1 MTPPHPDSEAALEL
15 ETIALF
21 EQLGY
26 TTANCY
32 NEWNSGTSRL
42 GRETRSDVVLISKL
56 RPALEKLNPHL
67 PQQAINLAIEE
78 LTRDRNVLTLANA
91 NQEIYNHIKDRVKV
105 TYRNDDGEEITEN
118 VTVIDWQTSTNNDF
132 FLASQFWI
140 AGEMYNRRTDLIG
153 FVNGI
158 PLIFIELKASR
169 ERVEF
174 AYQNNFCDYRKE
186 IPQLFWYNSIVILSN
201 GSISKIGS
209 LTSTWEYFSDWKKIN
224 SECETYQQDI
234 EKANPQNIQE
244 TYSQDIGETYPQ
256 DIEKADSPN
265 LRKTYPQDIREDN
278 FPGTEEAGI
287 ISIDTIIRGT
297 CDKTKLLDI
306 VENFTLFS
314 EEQGGLIKLVAKNHQ
329 YLGVNNCLKAVQNIR
344 ENQGKLGV
352 FWHTQGSGKSFS
364 MQFFAQK
371 VHRKITGNWTFV
383 IITDRED
390 LDDQIYKNFA
400 KTGAVT
406 EPEKEVRANS
416 GEHLKQLL
424 TEDHRYVFTLIQ
436 KFRTKKG
443 EQYPKLSD
451 RNDLIV
457 IADEAHRSQYDSFA
471 ANMRTA
477 LPNAGFIG
485 FTGTPLLIGEE
496 ATRREF
502 GDYISIYNFRQSVED
517 KATVPLFY
525 ENRIPQLELTNTELN
540 EEIAE
545 AIESADLDEAQE
557 SQLEREF
564 SRELHLITR
573 DERLEE
579 IAKDIVTHFVGRGY
593 QGKAMVVSIDRFTAV
608 RMYDKVQHYWQQEI
622 SQLQQQLADV
632 NTNVVETFQQQE
644 TFLQETFPQQE
655 LHQSISTIREK
666 IKYMQETDMAV
677 VISSSQNEEEAF
689 NKKGLTIKPH
699 RKRLTKEKP
708 GLDVKFKDANN
719 PLRIVFVCAMWMTGF
734 DAPSCSTIY
743 LDKPMRNHTL
753 MQTIA
758 RANRVFEEKVNGLI
772 VDYIGVFRDLQK
784 ALAIYGS
791 ASGGGVAEGDTPV
804 QSKVA
809 LVDELRKAIVETLQF
824 CSDRGINFDQIQTT
838 TQSFVRTK
846 LWNDAVEAI
855 LVNDDSKQRYL
866 ALTQNVSK
874 LYKAILPDP
883 AAGEFNPTLYVL
895 GEITKRIKNLTP
907 QVDISEVKAAV
918 EEILDESIGTLK
930 YVIPESNQLIDL
942 SQIDFDALKAQFDRG
957 YKHTET
963 EKLKGAISIQ
973 LTQMVRLNKSRM
985 NYLNKFQQMIDEYNA
1000 GSRNVETFFTELVEF
1015 AQELK
1020 VEDKRAISENLEEE
1034 ELAIVDL
1041 LAKPD
1046 ITLTQKEKL
1055 EVKKVAKELLE
1066 TLKQEKLVLDWRRRQ
1081 QSKAAVK
1088 VAIEEILD
1096 QLPESY
1102 PTDVYKRKCEE
1113 VYQHVYESYSGPG
1126 RSIYTSAA

>member
-1 MTPPHPDSEAALEL
+1 MPHPDSEEALEL
-15 ETIALF
+15 YTIALF

-32 NEWNSGTSRL
+32 NEIYGDGRDVPVERLYL

-67 PQQAINLAIEE
+67 PEQAIALAIEE
-78 LTRDRNVLTLANA
+78 LTRDRSALTLASA
-91 NQEIYNHIKDRVKV
+91 NREICDRLKDRVKV
-105 TYRNDDGEEITEN
+105 TYRNDDGEDITEN
-118 VTVIDWQTSTNNDF
+118 VTVIDWQTPTNNDF
-132 FLASQFWI
+132 FLASQLSI
-140 AGEMYNRRTDLIG
+140 VGEMYTRRPDLLG

-174 AYQNNFCDYRKE
+174 AYQNNFCDYREE
-186 IPQLFWYNSIVILSN
+186 IPQLFWYNGIVILSN

-209 LTSTWEYFSDWKKIN
+209 LTATWEYFSDWKKIN
-224 SECETYQQDI
+224 SE
-234 EKANPQNIQE
+234 
-244 TYSQDIGETYPQ
+244 GE
-256 DIEKADSPN
+256 E
-265 LRKTYPQDIREDN
+265 
-278 FPGTEEAGI
+278 GI
-287 ISIDTIIRGT
+287 ISLDTMIRGT
-297 CDKTKLLDI
+297 CEKTKLLDI

-329 YLGVNNCLKAVQNIR
+329 YLGVNSCLEAVQNIR

-364 MQFFAQK
+364 MQFFSQK
-371 VHRKITGNWTFV
+371 VHRTVEGNWTFV

-406 EPEKEVRANS
+406 EPEKEVRAKS

-443 EQYPKLSD
+443 DRYPKLSD
-451 RNDLIV
+451 RDDVIV

-471 ANMRTA
+471 GNMRTA
-477 LPNAGFIG
+477 LPKAGFIG
-485 FTGTPLLIGEE
+485 FTGTPLLVGEE

-517 KATVPLFY
+517 NATVPLFY
-525 ENRIPQLELTNTELN
+525 ENRIPQLELTNSELN
-540 EEIAE
+540 EEITD

-557 SQLEREF
+557 NKLEREF
-564 SRELHLITR
+564 SREYHLITR
-573 DERLEE
+573 EERLDE
-579 IAKDIVTHFVGRGY
+579 IAQDIVTHFLGRGY

-608 RMYDKVQHYWQQEI
+608 TMYNKVQHYWQQQLT
-622 SQLQQQLADV
+622 QLQNQLTTAS
-632 NTNVVETFQQQE
+632 ESE
-644 TFLQETFPQQE
+644 
-655 LHQSISTIREK
+655 REQLTAK
-666 IKYMQETDMAV
+666 IQYLEETDMAV

-699 RKRLTKEKP
+699 RQRLVKGKP
-708 GLDVKFKDANN
+708 GLDVKFKDASN

-758 RANRVFEEKVNGLI
+758 RANRVFGEKVNGLI

-791 ASGGGVAEGDTPV
+791 ASGGGVEAGDTPV
-804 QSKVA
+804 QSKEA
-809 LVDELRKAIVETLQF
+809 LVEELRKAIADTLQF

-838 TQSFVRTK
+838 TQAFARTK

-866 ALTQNVSK
+866 ALTQNVTK

-883 AAGEFNPTLYVL
+883 AAGEFNPTLYAL
-895 GEITKRIKNLTP
+895 GEITKRIRNLASP
-907 QVDISEVKAAV
+907 VDISEVKAAV

-930 YVIPESNQLIDL
+930 YVIPESKDVPPERLYVDL
-942 SQIDFDALKAQFDRG
+942 SQIDFDALKAQFDKG
-957 YKHTET
+957 YKHTEA
-963 EKLKGAISIQ
+963 EKLKGAIASQ

-985 NYLNKFQQMIDEYNA
+985 NYLDKFQQMIDEYNA

-1020 VEDKRAISENLEEE
+1020 VEDKRAIAENLEEE

-1041 LAKPD
+1041 LTKPD
-1046 ITLTQKEKL
+1046 ISLTEKEKL
-1055 EVKKVAKELLE
+1055 AVKNVAKELLS

-1096 QLPESY
+1096 QLPEGYS
-1102 PTDVYKRKCEE
+1102 TDVYQRKCEE
-1113 VYQHVYESYSGPG
+1113 VYQHVYESYSGAG
-1126 RSIYTSAA
+1126 RSIYTPAA

>member
-1 MTPPHPDSEAALEL
+1 MTSPHPDSEEALQL

-21 EQLGY
+21 EKLGY

-32 NEWNSGTSRL
+32 SEWISGTSNL
-42 GRETRSDVVLISKL
+42 GRETKSEVVLISKL
-56 RPALEKLNPHL
+56 QPALEKLNPHL
-67 PQQAINLAIEE
+67 PKQAITLAIEK
-78 LTRDRNVLTLANA
+78 LTRDRNALTLANA
-91 NQEIYNHIKDRVKV
+91 NREIYNLLKDRVTV

-118 VTVIDWQTSTNNDF
+118 VTVIDWKNPTNNDF
-132 FLASQFWI
+132 FLASQFSI
-140 AGEMYNRRTDLIG
+140 TGELYTRRTDLIG
-153 FVNGI
+153 FINGI

-169 ERVEF
+169 ERVEL

-201 GSISKIGS
+201 GSISKIAS
-209 LTSTWEYFSDWKKIN
+209 LTATWEYFSDWKKIN
-224 SECETYQQDI
+224 N
-234 EKANPQNIQE
+234 K
-244 TYSQDIGETYPQ
+244 GEQ
-256 DIEKADSPN
+256 G
-265 LRKTYPQDIREDN
+265 L
-278 FPGTEEAGI
+278 
-287 ISIDTIIRGT
+287 ISLETIIRGT

-314 EEQGGLIKLVAKNHQ
+314 EEQGNLIKLVAKNHQ
-329 YLGVNNCLKAVQNIR
+329 YLGVNNCLEAVQNIR
-344 ENQGKLGV
+344 ENGGKLGV

-364 MQFFAQK
+364 MQFFSQK
-371 VHRKITGNWTFV
+371 VHRTVEGNWTFV

-416 GEHLKQLL
+416 AKHLEQLL

-436 KFRTKKG
+436 KFRTKKA
-443 EQYPKLSD
+443 EKYPKLSD
-451 RNDLIV
+451 RDDVIV

-471 ANMRTA
+471 GNMRTA
-477 LPNAGFIG
+477 LPKAVFIG
-485 FTGTPLLIGEE
+485 FTGTPLLVGEE
-496 ATRREF
+496 TTRREF

-517 KATVPLFY
+517 NATVPLFY
-525 ENRIPQLELTNTELN
+525 ENRIPQLQLTNSELH
-540 EEIAE
+540 EEIAD

-557 SQLEREF
+557 NKLEREF

-573 DERLEE
+573 DERLDE
-579 IAKDIVTHFVGRGY
+579 IAQDIVTHFLGRGY
-593 QGKAMVVSIDRFTAV
+593 QGKAMVISIDRFTAV
-608 RMYDKVQHYWQQEI
+608 TMYNKVQHYWQQQLT
-622 SQLQQQLADV
+622 QLQNQLTTAS
-632 NTNVVETFQQQE
+632 ESE
-644 TFLQETFPQQE
+644 
-655 LHQSISTIREK
+655 REQLTAR
-666 IKYMQETDMAV
+666 IQYIEETDMAV

-689 NKKGLTIKPH
+689 KKKGLTIKPH
-699 RKRLTKEKP
+699 RQRLVKEEP
-708 GLDVKFKDANN
+708 GLDEKFKDASN

-758 RANRVFEEKVNGLI
+758 RANRVFGEKLNGLI

-791 ASGGGVAEGDTPV
+791 ASGGGVEEGDTPV
-804 QSKVA
+804 QSKEA
-809 LVDELRKAIVETLQF
+809 LVDELRNAIAETLQF
-824 CSDRGINFDQIQTT
+824 CSDRGINFDEIQTT
-838 TQSFVRTK
+838 TQAFARTK

-866 ALTQNVSK
+866 ALTQNVTK

-883 AAGEFNPTLYVL
+883 VAGEFNPTLYAL

-918 EEILDESIGTLK
+918 EEILDESIGTFN
-930 YVIPESNQLIDL
+930 YVIPESRDVPVERLYVDL

-957 YKHTET
+957 YKHTEA
-963 EKLKGAISIQ
+963 EKLKGAI
-973 LTQMVRLNKSRM
+973 
-985 NYLNKFQQMIDEYNA
+985 A
-1000 GSRNVETFFTELVEF
+1000 
-1015 AQELK
+1015 
-1020 VEDKRAISENLEEE
+1020 ENLEEE

-1041 LAKPD
+1041 LTKPD
-1046 ITLTQKEKL
+1046 ITLTEKEKL
-1055 EVKKVAKELLE
+1055 DVKKVAKKLLE

-1096 QLPESY
+1096 QLPERYSAE
-1102 PTDVYKRKCEE
+1102 VYQRKCEE
-1113 VYQHVYESYSGPG
+1113 VYQHVYESYSGAG
-1126 RSIYTSAA
+1126 RSIYNTAA

>member
-1 MTPPHPDSEAALEL
+1 MSHPHPDSEEALEL
-15 ETIALF
+15 ETITLF

-32 NEWNSGTSRL
+32 NEWNSGTSTL
-42 GRETRSDVVLISKL
+42 GRETRSDVVLTSKL

-67 PQQAINLAIEE
+67 PKQAITLAIVE
-78 LTRDRNVLTLANA
+78 LTRDRSALTLASA
-91 NQEIYNHIKDRVKV
+91 NREIYDCLKDRVKV
-105 TYRNDDGEEITEN
+105 TYRNDEGEDITEN
-118 VTVIDWQTSTNNDF
+118 VTVIDWQTPTNNDF

-140 AGEMYNRRTDLIG
+140 AGELSPKRPDLIG
-153 FVNGI
+153 FINGI

-186 IPQLFWYNSIVILSN
+186 IPQLFWYNSLVILSN

-209 LTSTWEYFSDWKKIN
+209 LTATWEYFSDWKKIN
-224 SECETYQQDI
+224 SE
-234 EKANPQNIQE
+234 
-244 TYSQDIGETYPQ
+244 GE
-256 DIEKADSPN
+256 E
-265 LRKTYPQDIREDN
+265 
-278 FPGTEEAGI
+278 GI
-287 ISIDTIIRGT
+287 ISLDTMIRGT

-329 YLGVNNCLKAVQNIR
+329 YLGVNNCLEAVQNIR

-364 MQFFAQK
+364 MQFFSQK

-383 IITDRED
+383 IITDRDD

-416 GEHLKQLL
+416 AKHLEQLL

-443 EQYPKLSD
+443 EKYSKLSD
-451 RNDLIV
+451 RDDVIV

-471 ANMRTA
+471 GNMRTA
-477 LPNAGFIG
+477 LPKAGFIG
-485 FTGTPLLIGEE
+485 FTGTPLLVGEE

-517 KATVPLFY
+517 GATVPLFY
-525 ENRIPQLELTNTELN
+525 ENRIPQLELTNSELN
-540 EEIAE
+540 EEITD

-557 SQLEREF
+557 NKLEREF
-564 SRELHLITR
+564 SREYHLITR
-573 DERLEE
+573 EERLDE
-579 IAKDIVTHFVGRGY
+579 IAQDIVTHFLGRGY

-608 RMYDKVQHYWQQEI
+608 KMYDKVQHYWQQ
-622 SQLQQQLADV
+622 QLTQLHNQLTTASDSDSEQL
-632 NTNVVETFQQQE
+632 TA
-644 TFLQETFPQQE
+644 
-655 LHQSISTIREK
+655 K
-666 IKYMQETDMAV
+666 IQYLEETDMAV

-699 RKRLTKEKP
+699 RQRLAKEKP
-708 GLDVKFKDANN
+708 GLDVKFKDASN

-758 RANRVFEEKVNGLI
+758 RANRVFGEKVNGLI

-791 ASGGGVAEGDTPV
+791 ASGGGVEEGDTPV
-804 QSKVA
+804 QSKEA
-809 LVDELRKAIVETLQF
+809 LVEELRDAIAETLQF
-824 CSDRGINFDQIQTT
+824 CSDRGINFDEIKTT
-838 TQSFVRTK
+838 TQAFARTK

-866 ALTQNVSK
+866 ALTQNVTK

-883 AAGEFNPTLYVL
+883 AAGEFNPTLYAL
-895 GEITKRIKNLTP
+895 GEITKRIRNLASP
-907 QVDISEVKAAV
+907 VDISQVKAAV

-942 SQIDFDALKAQFDRG
+942 SQIDFDALKAQFDKG
-957 YKHTET
+957 YKHTEA
-963 EKLKGAISIQ
+963 EKLKGAIASQ

-985 NYLNKFQQMIDEYNA
+985 NYLDKFQQMIDEYNA

-1041 LAKPD
+1041 LTKPD
-1046 ITLTQKEKL
+1046 ITLTEKEKL
-1055 EVKKVAKELLE
+1055 EVKKVAKELLS

-1102 PTDVYKRKCEE
+1102 PTDVYQRKCEE

>member
-1 MTPPHPDSEAALEL
+1 MPHPDSEEALEL

-32 NEWNSGTSRL
+32 NEWNSGTSTL
-42 GRETRSDVVLISKL
+42 GRETRSEVVLISKL

-67 PQQAINLAIEE
+67 PKQAITLAIEE
-78 LTRDRNVLTLANA
+78 LTRDRSALTLASA
-91 NQEIYNHIKDRVKV
+91 NREIYDRLKDRVKV
-105 TYRNDDGEEITEN
+105 TYRNDDGEDITEN
-118 VTVIDWQTSTNNDF
+118 VTVIDWQTPTNNDF

-140 AGEMYNRRTDLIG
+140 TGEMYTRRPDLLG

-158 PLIFIELKASR
+158 PLIFIELKAAR

-186 IPQLFWYNSIVILSN
+186 IPQLFWYNSLVILSN

-209 LTSTWEYFSDWKKIN
+209 LTATWEYFSDWKKIN
-224 SECETYQQDI
+224 SE
-234 EKANPQNIQE
+234 
-244 TYSQDIGETYPQ
+244 GE
-256 DIEKADSPN
+256 E
-265 LRKTYPQDIREDN
+265 
-278 FPGTEEAGI
+278 GI
-287 ISIDTIIRGT
+287 ISLDTMIRGT

-314 EEQGGLIKLVAKNHQ
+314 EEQGSLIKLVAKNHQ
-329 YLGVNNCLKAVQNIR
+329 YLGVNNCLEAVQNIR

-364 MQFFAQK
+364 MQFFSQK
-371 VHRKITGNWTFV
+371 VHRTVEGNWTFV

-443 EQYPKLSD
+443 EQYPQLSD

-477 LPNAGFIG
+477 LPKAGFIG
-485 FTGTPLLIGEE
+485 FTGTPLLVGEQ

-517 KATVPLFY
+517 NATVPLFY

-540 EEIAE
+540 QEIAD

-557 SQLEREF
+557 NKLEREF

-573 DERLEE
+573 EERLDE
-579 IAKDIVTHFVGRGY
+579 IAQDIVTHFLGRGY

-608 RMYDKVQHYWQQEI
+608 KMYDKVQHYWQQQLT
-622 SQLQQQLADV
+622 QLQNQLTTASDRK
-632 NTNVVETFQQQE
+632 
-644 TFLQETFPQQE
+644 
-655 LHQSISTIREK
+655 REQLTAK
-666 IKYMQETDMAV
+666 IQYIEETDMAV

-689 NKKGLTIKPH
+689 KKKGLTIKPH
-699 RKRLTKEKP
+699 RQRLAKEKP
-708 GLDVKFKDANN
+708 GLDVKFKDASNKV
-719 PLRIVFVCAMWMTGF
+719 RIVFVCAMWMTGF

-758 RANRVFEEKVNGLI
+758 RANRVFGEKVNGLI

-791 ASGGGVAEGDTPV
+791 ASGGGVEEGDTPV
-804 QSKVA
+804 QSKEA
-809 LVDELRKAIVETLQF
+809 LVDELRNAIAQTLQF
-824 CSDRGINFDQIQTT
+824 CSDRGINFDQIQAT
-838 TQSFVRTK
+838 TQAFARTK

-855 LVNDDSKQRYL
+855 LVNDDSKPRYL
-866 ALTQNVSK
+866 ALTQNVTK

-883 AAGEFNPTLYVL
+883 AAGEFNPTLYAL

-930 YVIPESNQLIDL
+930 YVIPESKDVPPERLYVDL

-957 YKHTET
+957 YKHTEA
-963 EKLKGAISIQ
+963 EKLKGAIASQ

-985 NYLNKFQQMIDEYNA
+985 NYLDKFQQMIDEYNA

-1020 VEDKRAISENLEEE
+1020 VEDKRAIAENLEEE

-1041 LAKPD
+1041 LTKPD
-1046 ITLTQKEKL
+1046 ITLTEKEKL
-1055 EVKKVAKELLE
+1055 DVKKVAKELLE

-1096 QLPESY
+1096 QLPERYS
-1102 PTDVYKRKCEE
+1102 PEVYQRKCEE
-1113 VYQHVYESYSGPG
+1113 VYQHVYESYSGAG
-1126 RSIYTSAA
+1126 RSIYNTAA

>member
-1 MTPPHPDSEAALEL
+1 MPHPDSEAALEL
-15 ETIALF
+15 DTIALF

-26 TTANCY
+26 TTNCY
-32 NEWNSGTSRL
+32 NEWNSGTSTL

-56 RPALEKLNPHL
+56 RPVLEKLNPHL
-67 PQQAINLAIEE
+67 PKQAITLAIEE
-78 LTRDRNVLTLANA
+78 LTRDRSALTLASA
-91 NQEIYNHIKDRVKV
+91 NREIYDCLKDRVKV
-105 TYRNDDGEEITEN
+105 TYRNDDDEDITEN
-118 VTVIDWQTSTNNDF
+118 VTVIDWQTPTNNDF
-132 FLASQFWI
+132 FLASQLPI
-140 AGEMYNRRTDLIG
+140 VGEMYTRRPDLIG

-169 ERVEF
+169 EPVEF

-186 IPQLFWYNSIVILSN
+186 IPQLFWYNGIVILSN

-209 LTSTWEYFSDWKKIN
+209 LTATWDYFSDWKKIN
-224 SECETYQQDI
+224 SE
-234 EKANPQNIQE
+234 
-244 TYSQDIGETYPQ
+244 G
-256 DIEKADSPN
+256 
-265 LRKTYPQDIREDN
+265 
-278 FPGTEEAGI
+278 EAGI
-287 ISIDTIIRGT
+287 ISLDTMIRGT

-314 EEQGGLIKLVAKNHQ
+314 EEKGGLIKLVAKNHQ
-329 YLGVNNCLKAVQNIR
+329 YLGVNSCLEAVKNIR

-364 MQFFAQK
+364 MQFFSQK
-371 VHRKITGNWTFV
+371 VHRTVEGNWTFV
-383 IITDRED
+383 IITDRDD

-424 TEDHRYVFTLIQ
+424 TEDHRYIFTLIQ

-443 EQYPKLSD
+443 EKYPKLSD
-451 RNDLIV
+451 RDDVIV

-471 ANMRTA
+471 GNMRTA

-485 FTGTPLLIGEE
+485 FTGTPLLVGEQ

-517 KATVPLFY
+517 NATVPLFY
-525 ENRIPQLELTNTELN
+525 ENRIPQLELTNSKLN
-540 EEIAE
+540 EEIAYV
-545 AIESADLDEAQE
+545 IESADLDEAQE
-557 SQLEREF
+557 ARLEREF
-564 SRELHLITR
+564 SREYHLITQ
-573 DERLEE
+573 DERLDE
-579 IAKDIVTHFVGRGY
+579 IAQDIVTHFLGRGY

-608 RMYDKVQHYWQQEI
+608 TMYNKVQHYWQQRLTELQN
-622 SQLQQQLADV
+622 QLTTASESGCEQLAA
-632 NTNVVETFQQQE
+632 
-644 TFLQETFPQQE
+644 
-655 LHQSISTIREK
+655 K
-666 IKYMQETDMAV
+666 IQYLEETDMAV

-699 RKRLTKEKP
+699 RQRLANEKP
-708 GLDVKFKDANN
+708 GLDEKFKDASH

-743 LDKPMRNHTL
+743 LDKPMYNHTL

-758 RANRVFEEKVNGLI
+758 RANRVFGEKVNGLI
-772 VDYIGVFRDLQK
+772 VDYIGVFRNLKK

-791 ASGGGVAEGDTPV
+791 ASGGGVGEGDTPV
-804 QSKVA
+804 QAKAV
-809 LVDELRKAIVETLQF
+809 LVDELRNAIAETLQF
-824 CSDRGINFDQIQTT
+824 CTERGIKLDEIQTS
-838 TQSFVRTK
+838 TQAFARIK
-846 LWNDAVEAI
+846 LWDDAVEAI

-866 ALTQNVSK
+866 ALTQNVTK

-883 AAGEFNPTLYVL
+883 AAGEFNPALYAL
-895 GEITKRIKNLTP
+895 GQITKKIRKLTL

-942 SQIDFDALKAQFDRG
+942 SQIDFDALKAQFDKG
-957 YKHTET
+957 YKHTEA
-963 EKLKGAISIQ
+963 EKLKGAIASQ

-985 NYLNKFQQMIDEYNA
+985 NYLDKFQQMIDEYNA

-1034 ELAIVDL
+1034 ELAVVDL
-1041 LAKPD
+1041 LTKPD
-1046 ITLTQKEKL
+1046 ITLTEKEKL
-1055 EVKKVAKELLE
+1055 DVKNVAKELLE
-1066 TLKQEKLVLDWRRRQ
+1066 TLKREKLVLDWRRRQ

-1102 PTDVYKRKCEE
+1102 STEVYERKCEE
-1113 VYQHVYESYSGPG
+1113 VYQHVYESYSGAG
-1126 RSIYTSAA
+1126 RSIYNTAA

>member
-1 MTPPHPDSEAALEL
+1 MPHPDSEEALEL

-21 EQLGY
+21 QQLGY

-32 NEWNSGTSRL
+32 NEWNSGTSTL

-67 PQQAINLAIEE
+67 PKQAIALAIEE
-78 LTRDRNVLTLANA
+78 LTSDRSALTLASA
-91 NQEIYNHIKDRVKV
+91 NREIYDRLKDRVKV
-105 TYRNDDGEEITEN
+105 TYRNDDGEDITEN
-118 VTVIDWQTSTNNDF
+118 VTVIDWQTPTNNDF

-140 AGEMYNRRTDLIG
+140 TGEMYTRRTDLLG
-153 FVNGI
+153 FINGI

-186 IPQLFWYNSIVILSN
+186 IPQLFWYNGIVILSN

-209 LTSTWEYFSDWKKIN
+209 LTATWEYFSDWKKIN
-224 SECETYQQDI
+224 SE
-234 EKANPQNIQE
+234 
-244 TYSQDIGETYPQ
+244 GE
-256 DIEKADSPN
+256 E
-265 LRKTYPQDIREDN
+265 
-278 FPGTEEAGI
+278 GI
-287 ISIDTIIRGT
+287 ISLDTMIRGT

-329 YLGVNNCLKAVQNIR
+329 YLGVNNCLEAVQSIR

-364 MQFFAQK
+364 MQFFSQK
-371 VHRKITGNWTFV
+371 VHRKIPGNWTFV

-443 EQYPKLSD
+443 ERYPKLSD
-451 RNDLIV
+451 RDDVIV

-471 ANMRTA
+471 GNMRTA
-477 LPNAGFIG
+477 LPKAGFIG
-485 FTGTPLLIGEE
+485 FTGTPLLVGEE

-502 GDYISIYNFRQSVED
+502 GDYISIYNFRQSIED
-517 KATVPLFY
+517 GATVPLFY
-525 ENRIPQLELTNTELN
+525 ENRIPRLELTNNELN
-540 EEIAE
+540 EEITD

-557 SQLEREF
+557 NKLEREF
-564 SRELHLITR
+564 SREYHLITR
-573 DERLEE
+573 EERLDE
-579 IAKDIVTHFVGRGY
+579 IAQDIVTHFLGRGY

-608 RMYDKVQHYWQQEI
+608 KMYNKVQHYWQQ
-622 SQLQQQLADV
+622 QLTELKNQL
-632 NTNVVETFQQQE
+632 TTTSESE
-644 TFLQETFPQQE
+644 
-655 LHQSISTIREK
+655 REQLTAR
-666 IKYMQETDMAV
+666 IQYIEETDMAV

-689 NKKGLTIKPH
+689 KKKGLTIKPH
-699 RKRLTKEKP
+699 RQRLAKEKP
-708 GLDVKFKDANN
+708 GLDVKFKDASN

-758 RANRVFEEKVNGLI
+758 RANRVFGEKVNGLI

-791 ASGGGVAEGDTPV
+791 ASGGGVEEGDTPV
-804 QSKVA
+804 QSKAA
-809 LVDELRKAIVETLQF
+809 LVDELRNAIAQTLQF

-838 TQSFVRTK
+838 TQAFARTK
-846 LWNDAVEAI
+846 LWNDAVEANPQARKI
-855 LVNDDSKQRYL
+855 STRL
-866 ALTQNVSK
+866 AQ
-874 LYKAILPDP
+874 
-883 AAGEFNPTLYVL
+883 AA
-895 GEITKRIKNLTP
+895 
-907 QVDISEVKAAV
+907 A
-918 EEILDESIGTLK
+918 
-930 YVIPESNQLIDL
+930 NQ
-942 SQIDFDALKAQFDRG
+942 
-957 YKHTET
+957 
-963 EKLKGAISIQ
+963 
-973 LTQMVRLNKSRM
+973 
-985 NYLNKFQQMIDEYNA
+985 
-1000 GSRNVETFFTELVEF
+1000 GS
-1015 AQELK
+1015 
-1020 VEDKRAISENLEEE
+1020 S
-1034 ELAIVDL
+1034 
-1041 LAKPD
+1041 
-1046 ITLTQKEKL
+1046 
-1055 EVKKVAKELLE
+1055 
-1066 TLKQEKLVLDWRRRQ
+1066 
-1081 QSKAAVK
+1081 
-1088 VAIEEILD
+1088 
-1096 QLPESY
+1096 
-1102 PTDVYKRKCEE
+1102 
-1113 VYQHVYESYSGPG
+1113 
-1126 RSIYTSAA
+1126 

>member
-1 MTPPHPDSEAALEL
+1 MTLPHPDSEEALEL
-15 ETIALF
+15 DTIALF

-32 NEWNSGTSRL
+32 NEWKSGTSTL
-42 GRETRSDVVLISKL
+42 GRETRSDVVLTSKL

-67 PQQAINLAIEE
+67 PKQAISLAIEE
-78 LTRDRNVLTLANA
+78 LVRDRSALTLASA
-91 NQEIYNHIKDRVKV
+91 NREIYDCLKDRVKV
-105 TYRNDDGEEITEN
+105 TYRNDDGEEVTEN
-118 VTVIDWQTSTNNDF
+118 VTVIDWQNPINNDF

-140 AGEMYNRRTDLIG
+140 AGELSPKRPDLLG

-169 ERVEF
+169 ERVER
-174 AYQNNFCDYRKE
+174 AYQDNFCDYRKE
-186 IPQLFWYNSIVILSN
+186 IPQLFWYNGIVILSN

-209 LTSTWEYFSDWKKIN
+209 LTATWEYFSDWKKIN
-224 SECETYQQDI
+224 SG
-234 EKANPQNIQE
+234 
-244 TYSQDIGETYPQ
+244 GE
-256 DIEKADSPN
+256 E
-265 LRKTYPQDIREDN
+265 
-278 FPGTEEAGI
+278 GI
-287 ISIDTIIRGT
+287 ISLDTMIRGT

-329 YLGVNNCLKAVQNIR
+329 YFGVNSCLEAVENIR

-364 MQFFAQK
+364 MQFFSQK
-371 VHRKITGNWTFV
+371 VHRRVQGNWTFV
-383 IITDRED
+383 IITDRDD

-400 KTGAVT
+400 KTGAIT

-436 KFRTKKG
+436 KFGTKKG
-443 EQYPKLSD
+443 DRYPKLSD
-451 RNDLIV
+451 RDDVIV
-457 IADEAHRSQYDSFA
+457 IADEAHRSQYDTFA
-471 ANMRTA
+471 GNMRTA

-485 FTGTPLLIGEE
+485 FTGTPLLVGEE

-502 GDYISIYNFRQSVED
+502 GDYISIYNFRQSIED
-517 KATVPLFY
+517 GATVPLFY

-540 EEIAE
+540 EEIAA
-545 AIESADLDEAQE
+545 AIESADLEETQE
-557 SQLEREF
+557 NKLEREF
-564 SRELHLITR
+564 SREYHLITR
-573 DERLEE
+573 DERLDE
-579 IAKDIVTHFVGRGY
+579 IAQDIVTHFLGRGY

-608 RMYDKVQHYWQQEI
+608 KMYDKVQHYWQQQLT
-622 SQLQQQLADV
+622 QLQNQLTTASNNEREQLAA
-632 NTNVVETFQQQE
+632 
-644 TFLQETFPQQE
+644 
-655 LHQSISTIREK
+655 K
-666 IKYMQETDMAV
+666 IQYIEETDMAV

-699 RKRLTKEKP
+699 RQRLAKEKP
-708 GLDVKFKDANN
+708 GLDVKFKDATN

-758 RANRVFEEKVNGLI
+758 RANRVFGEKVNGLI

-791 ASGGGVAEGDTPV
+791 ASGGGVEEGDTPV
-804 QSKVA
+804 QSKQA
-809 LVDELRKAIVETLQF
+809 LVGELRNAIADTLQF
-824 CSDRGINFDQIQTT
+824 CSDRGINFDQIRTT
-838 TQSFVRTK
+838 TQAYARTK
-846 LWNDAVEAI
+846 LWDDAIEAI
-855 LVNDDSKQRYL
+855 LVNDDSKQRCL
-866 ALTQNVSK
+866 ALTQNVTK

-883 AAGEFNPTLYVL
+883 AAGEFNPNLYSFR
-895 GEITKRIKNLTP
+895 EISRRIRNLASP
-907 QVDISEVKAAV
+907 VDISEVKAAV
-918 EEILDESIGTLK
+918 EEILDESISTLK

-942 SQIDFDALKAQFDRG
+942 SQIDFDALKAQFDKG
-957 YKHTET
+957 YKHTEA
-963 EKLKGAISIQ
+963 EKLKGAIASQ
-973 LTQMVRLNKSRM
+973 LTQMVRLNQSRM
-985 NYLNKFQQMIDEYNA
+985 NYLDKFQQMIDEYNA

-1020 VEDKRAISENLEEE
+1020 DEDKRAISENLEEE

-1041 LAKPD
+1041 LSKPD
-1046 ITLTQKEKL
+1046 ITLTEKEKL

-1102 PTDVYKRKCEE
+1102 PTEVYQRKCEE
-1113 VYQHVYESYSGPG
+1113 VYQHVYESYSGAG
-1126 RSIYTSAA
+1126 RSIYTIAA

>member
-1 MTPPHPDSEAALEL
+1 MTPPHPDSEEALEL

-32 NEWNSGTSRL
+32 NEWSSGTSTL

-67 PQQAINLAIEE
+67 PQQAITHAIEE
-78 LTRDRNVLTLANA
+78 LTRDRSALTLASA
-91 NQEIYNHIKDRVKV
+91 NREIYDCLKDRVKV
-105 TYRNDDGEEITEN
+105 TYRNDEGEDITEN
-118 VTVIDWQTSTNNDF
+118 VTVIDWQTPTNNDF
-132 FLASQFWI
+132 FLASQLSI
-140 AGEMYNRRTDLIG
+140 VGEMYTRRPDLLG
-153 FVNGI
+153 FINGI

-186 IPQLFWYNSIVILSN
+186 IPQLFWYNGIVILSN

-209 LTSTWEYFSDWKKIN
+209 LTATWEYFSDWKKIN
-224 SECETYQQDI
+224 SE
-234 EKANPQNIQE
+234 
-244 TYSQDIGETYPQ
+244 GE
-256 DIEKADSPN
+256 E
-265 LRKTYPQDIREDN
+265 
-278 FPGTEEAGI
+278 GI
-287 ISIDTIIRGT
+287 ISLDTMIRGT

-306 VENFTLFS
+306 LENFTLFS

-329 YLGVNNCLKAVQNIR
+329 YLGVNSCLEAVQNIR

-364 MQFFAQK
+364 MQFFSQK
-371 VHRKITGNWTFV
+371 VHRTVEGNWTFV
-383 IITDRED
+383 IITDRDD

-406 EPEKEVRANS
+406 EPEKEVRAKS
-416 GEHLKQLL
+416 GEHLKELL

-443 EQYPKLSD
+443 DRYPKLSD
-451 RNDLIV
+451 RDDVIV

-471 ANMRTA
+471 GNMRTA
-477 LPNAGFIG
+477 LPKAGFIG
-485 FTGTPLLIGEE
+485 FTGTPLLVGEE

-502 GDYISIYNFRQSVED
+502 GDYISIYNFRQSIED
-517 KATVPLFY
+517 GATVPLFY

-540 EEIAE
+540 EEIAD

-557 SQLEREF
+557 NKLEREF
-564 SRELHLITR
+564 SREYHLITR
-573 DERLEE
+573 EERLDE
-579 IAKDIVTHFVGRGY
+579 IAQDIVSHFLGRGY

-608 RMYDKVQHYWQQEI
+608 KMYNKVQYYWQQ
-622 SQLQQQLADV
+622 QLTELNNQLTTAS
-632 NTNVVETFQQQE
+632 ESE
-644 TFLQETFPQQE
+644 
-655 LHQSISTIREK
+655 REQLTAR
-666 IKYMQETDMAV
+666 IQYLEETDMAV

-699 RKRLTKEKP
+699 RQRLAKEKP
-708 GLDVKFKDANN
+708 GLDVKFKDASNKV
-719 PLRIVFVCAMWMTGF
+719 RIVFVCAMWMTGF

-758 RANRVFEEKVNGLI
+758 RANRVFGEKVNGLI

-791 ASGGGVAEGDTPV
+791 ASGGGVEEGDTPV
-804 QSKVA
+804 QSKEA
-809 LVDELRKAIVETLQF
+809 LVDELRNAIADTLKF

-838 TQSFVRTK
+838 TQAFARTK

-866 ALTQNVSK
+866 ALTQNVTK

-883 AAGEFNPTLYVL
+883 AAGQFNPTLYAFD
-895 GEITKRIKNLTP
+895 EITKRIRNLASP
-907 QVDISEVKAAV
+907 VDISEVKAAV

-942 SQIDFDALKAQFDRG
+942 SQIDFDALKAQFDKG
-957 YKHTET
+957 YKHTEA
-963 EKLKGAISIQ
+963 EKLKGVITSQ
-973 LTQMVRLNKSRM
+973 LTQMVHLNKSRM
-985 NYLNKFQQMIDEYNA
+985 NYLDKFQQMIDEYNA

-1020 VEDKRAISENLEEE
+1020 VEDKRAIAENLEEE

-1041 LAKPD
+1041 LTKPD
-1046 ITLTQKEKL
+1046 ISLTEKEKL
-1055 EVKKVAKELLE
+1055 DVKKVAKELLE

-1081 QSKAAVK
+1081 QPKAAVK
-1088 VAIEEILD
+1088 VAIADILD

-1102 PTDVYKRKCEE
+1102 SPEVYQRKCEE
-1113 VYQHVYESYSGPG
+1113 VYQHVYESYSGAG
-1126 RSIYTSAA
+1126 RSIYNTAA